1 MSPRRD
7 DQISTA
13 NDTNRTPS
21 AAGGGRPPLTRR
33 EREILS
39 QLAEGLSGAQIAEKL
54 VLSPETVRTH
64 VRNAMAKLGASTR
77 SQAVALALQQRQIT
91 SDGDT
96 APAPATQATG
106 QPAAAAEPTAA
117 LERMLDGL
125 VGLYDVDGGA
135 IYLADEDGLS
145 LRRLAAEAAASDD
158 LPANVALGDGP
169 LGRAALER
177 RAQLLQGSGG
187 SGRGA
192 VIAAPMIGRGRLLGV
207 IALVARI
214 SRPVGRSELLL
225 LQAFA
230 SRVGEILVGGG
241 DVDQRL
247 DRAMERFRA
256 SWSTAPRLG

>member
-1 MSPRRD
+1 
-7 DQISTA
+7 
-13 NDTNRTPS
+13 
-21 AAGGGRPPLTRR
+21 
-33 EREILS
+33 
-39 QLAEGLSGAQIAEKL
+39 

-96 APAPATQATG
+96 APAAAQTAG

-117 LERMLDGL
+117 LERMLEGL

-145 LRRLAAEAAASDD
+145 LRRLAANAAVSDE
-158 LPANVALGDGP
+158 LPDNVALGDGP

>member
-1 MSPRRD
+1 MSPCRD

-96 APAPATQATG
+96 APAATQAAG

-117 LERMLDGL
+117 LERMLEGL

-145 LRRLAAEAAASDD
+145 LRRLAAEAAAYGE
-158 LPANVALGDGP
+158 LPENVALGDGP

>member
-1 MSPRRD
+1 
-7 DQISTA
+7 
-13 NDTNRTPS
+13 
-21 AAGGGRPPLTRR
+21 
-33 EREILS
+33 
-39 QLAEGLSGAQIAEKL
+39 
-54 VLSPETVRTH
+54 
-64 VRNAMAKLGASTR
+64 MAKLGASTR

-91 SDGDT
+91 SDSATPAPAAT
-96 APAPATQATG
+96 APAGQAASVTD
-106 QPAAAAEPTAA
+106 PSAA
-117 LERMLDGL
+117 LERMLEGL

-145 LRRLAAEAAASDD
+145 LRRLEAAVPGPDE
-158 LPANVALGDGP
+158 LPDNVALGDGP

-241 DVDQRL
+241 EVDQRL

>member
-1 MSPRRD
+1 
-7 DQISTA
+7 
-13 NDTNRTPS
+13 
-21 AAGGGRPPLTRR
+21 
-33 EREILS
+33 
-39 QLAEGLSGAQIAEKL
+39 
-54 VLSPETVRTH
+54 
-64 VRNAMAKLGASTR
+64 MAKLGASTR

-91 SDGDT
+91 SDGAT
-96 APAPATQATG
+96 PAPAAAPQAAQSTSVAD
-106 QPAAAAEPTAA
+106 PSAA
-117 LERMLDGL
+117 LEQMLDGL

-145 LRRLAAEAAASDD
+145 LRRLAAEVPAAGE
-158 LPANVALGDGP
+158 LPDNVALGDGP

-207 IALVARI
+207 IAMVARI

>member
-1 MSPRRD
+1 
-7 DQISTA
+7 
-13 NDTNRTPS
+13 
-21 AAGGGRPPLTRR
+21 
-33 EREILS
+33 
-39 QLAEGLSGAQIAEKL
+39 

-91 SDGDT
+91 SEGA
-96 APAPATQATG
+96 APAPAQGG
-106 QPAAAAEPTAA
+106 QTAVAEPSAA
-117 LERMLDGL
+117 LEKMLDGL
-125 VGLYDVDGGA
+125 VGLYDVDGGG

-145 LRRLAAEAAASDD
+145 LRRMAAGAGAIDGLAED
-158 LPANVALGDGP
+158 VALGDGP

-187 SGRGA
+187 SARGS

-214 SRPVGRSELLL
+214 SRPIGRSELLL